1 MDGTTEAKVTGFNPR
16 AHEGRDS
23 HQPHGLKK
31 GIMFQPTR
39 PRGARPMPY
48 MFVTFCVLFQPT
60 RPRGARPMFC
70 MLVTFCVLFQPTRP
84 RGARPHRPPIAQTG
98 QCGFNPRAHEGRDH
112 DSSDAS
118 GGLECF
124 NPRAHEGRDRSALN
138 GLALEGVSTHAPTR
152 GATAALL
159 TVLPWR
165 VFQPTRP
172 RGARP
177 HVLHAGHVLCV
188 VSTHAPTRG
197 ATFSSIR

>member
-1 MDGTTEAKVTGFNPR
+1 
-16 AHEGRDS
+16 
-23 HQPHGLKK
+23 
-31 GIMFQPTR
+31 
-39 PRGARPMPY
+39 
-48 MFVTFCVLFQPT
+48 
-60 RPRGARPMFC
+60 MFC

-152 GATAALL
+152 GATTCFACWSRSVCCFNPRAHEGRDLL
-159 TVLPWR
+159 IDKVDSG
-165 VFQPTRP
+165 FQRFNP
-172 RGARP
+172 RAHEGRDP
-177 HVLHAGHVLCV
+177 Q
-188 VSTHAPTRG
+188 
-197 ATFSSIR
+197 